1 MSAGVEDKVT
11 AAVSRIGAAKSG
23 FKPRIGLVLGSGL
36 GGLADKIEDVSVV
49 PFAELAGFPEPS
61 VAGHGGEMLL
71 GHLGGQP
78 VACLRG
84 RAHYYEHGRADAMK
98 VPVRALQGAG
108 CEILFLTNAAGST
121 RLDMGP
127 GSLMMLTD
135 HINFSGNHPLIGE
148 TGNDRFVSLSE
159 VYDAQLRQGLS
170 AAAASLN
177 MVLHEGVYMWFSG
190 PSFETPA
197 EIRMAQI
204 LGADGVGMSTVPEAI
219 LARHCGMA
227 VVAVSNITNLA
238 AGLSDEELSHAQTL
252 EMSKVGA
259 AALADLVPAFLGTL

>member
-1 MSAGVEDKVT
+1 M
-11 AAVSRIGAAKSG
+11 
-23 FKPRIGLVLGSGL
+23 
-36 GGLADKIEDVSVV
+36 
-49 PFAELAGFPEPS
+49 PS
-61 VAGHGGEMLL
+61 VAGHGGDLLL

-84 RAHYYEHGRADAMK
+84 RAHYYEHGQADAMK
-98 VPVRALQGAG
+98 VPVRVLRGAG
-108 CEILFLTNAAGST
+108 CGILFLTNAAGST
-121 RLDMGP
+121 RPDMGP

-159 VYDAQLRQGLS
+159 VYDGKLRQGLK
-170 AAAASLN
+170 AAAGSLN

-197 EIRMAQI
+197 EIRAAQI

-219 LARHCGMA
+219 LARHCGMR

-238 AGLSDEELSHAQTL
+238 AGLSEEELSHEMTL
-252 EMSKVGA
+252 EMAKVGA
-259 AALADLVPAFLGTL
+259 AALAELVPAFLATL